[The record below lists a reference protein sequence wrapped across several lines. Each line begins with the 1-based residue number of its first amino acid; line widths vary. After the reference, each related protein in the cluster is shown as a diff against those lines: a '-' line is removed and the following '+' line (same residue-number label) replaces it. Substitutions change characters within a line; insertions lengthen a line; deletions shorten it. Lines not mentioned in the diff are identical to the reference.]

1 MRQGRKDSLLPVWA
15 ADVINMPGETLEST
29 VKYTLQRVTPQ
40 EGSYLMSNP
49 IDIEFCSCVGERALV

>member
-29 VKYTLQRVTPQ
+29 VKHTLQRVTPQ
-40 EGSYLMSNP
+40 EGSYLLSNP
-49 IDIEFCSCVGERALV
+49 IDIESCSCVGERALV